1 MSNFFK
7 STLVVVGFVFMAVVV
22 STTNTKLDNIQN
34 NIERVQVESIV
45 SSGKAIYMPGSV
57 CVLKATSDVSTLKM
71 REFAAACIRSHDKW
85 LLIDKQEAT
94 YKHEGEALSKQ

>member
-22 STTNTKLDNIQN
+22 STTITKLDNIQN

>member
-1 MSNFFK
+1 MSIFLK
-7 STLVVVGFVFMAVVV
+7 SALVVTGFIFMIVVV
-22 STTNTKLDNIQN
+22 STTNTKLDNIQD

-85 LLIDKQEAT
+85 LLIDKQEST
-94 YKHEGEALSKQ
+94 YKHEDEALSKQ